1 MGCNDLH
8 HSVCSCLFISK
19 LCAACNNLLGLQ
31 AQRAASGAWE
41 KVTKNR
47 HHANQIKTHQQHAA
61 NSTSYRCFS
70 LFHHFKACIVV
81 VIRYSYV
88 YVLNTTL
95 DKANRAS
102 LRFLSPLG
110 RSWWAFQCA
119 SHEWILAHE
128 SCTVTLLRILIDRI
142 KRKYD
147 LVSLIH
153 FNVTLK
159 YDQITWRM
167 THRKA
172 TLIKWFIKLNYT
184 WLWFHMN
191 SLSNG
196 FEHQMFTSSIPSLDR
211 HPAARAANPYHGMAP
226 QPKDLDDQ
234 EIANAWRFEVW
245 SLEHRRMPTHCSW
258 SIVYVSDLW

>member
-1 MGCNDLH
+1 MYWIQLWTKLIEQASASSAPWGEAGEPS
-8 HSVCSCLFISK
+8 SVLRMNGFWLMNPVRS
-19 LCAACNNLLGLQ
+19 
-31 AQRAASGAWE
+31 
-41 KVTKNR
+41 
-47 HHANQIKTHQQHAA
+47 H
-61 NSTSYRCFS
+61 CF
-70 LFHHFKACIVV
+70 
-81 VIRYSYV
+81 
-88 YVLNTTL
+88 
-95 DKANRAS
+95 
-102 LRFLSPLG
+102 
-110 RSWWAFQCA
+110 AFWLT
-119 SHEWILAHE
+119 E
-128 SCTVTLLRILIDRI
+128 
-142 KRKYD
+142 YD